1 MNFKRLGSFLLSV
14 LLLAT
19 LITPKAIASND
30 ELERAKQDKKNI
42 AEEKAA
48 LQSQVDRKK
57 ASIDEVISEMQRL
70 DDAIAGINTV
80 IEELDIKIEEKNQD
94 IEEVKQELVKAQQ
107 ELEEMEEDLNSRV
120 RVMYMYGNDGYLE
133 LLFSSEDFSDFISR
147 ADKMAAIMKA
157 DKKSVR
163 NIEDKRNEIE
173 VKKDEIEE
181 ALAEIEESKE
191 KQVEAKDEQEAKKT
205 EQEAVRAANQ
215 QEIDTFMAEIEEKDA
230 AEAEADAKVQQIVA
244 EQQAELE
251 RIRQEKQAAAQQ
263 GEPDPHPEVE
273 LPSETSPTGYLW
285 PVPGVY
291 YITSPFG
298 PRSDVSHFGGSSYHN
313 GIDIGASTGT
323 PCVAIADG
331 VVTEAAYT
339 GGYGNLV
346 IIDFGGG
353 VSGYYGHLNGYA
365 VSAGERVSAGQTV
378 GYVGSTGISSGPH
391 LHFGMLINGGWQNP
405 MNYLPY

>member
-14 LLLAT
+14 LLMAT
-19 LITPKAIASND
+19 LITPHALASND

-42 AEEKAA
+42 AEERAV

-57 ASIDEVISEMQRL
+57 VSIDEVISEMERL
-70 DDAIAGINTV
+70 DETIAGINTV
-80 IEELDIKIEEKNQD
+80 IKELDYKIEDKNREIQ
-94 IEEVKQELVKAQQ
+94 EVKKELATAEQ
-107 ELEEMEEDLNSRV
+107 ELEEMEKDLNSRV

-147 ADKMAAIMKA
+147 ADKMGAIMKA

-163 NIEDKRNEIE
+163 DIEDKRNEIE
-173 VKKDEIEE
+173 DKKEE
-181 ALAEIEESKE
+181 VEDALADIEASKE
-191 KQVEAKDEQEAKKT
+191 QQVKAKDEQEVQKA
-205 EQEAVRAANQ
+205 EQEAIRAANQ
-215 QEIDTFMAEIEEKDA
+215 QEIDNFMKEIEAKDA
-230 AEAEADAKVQQIVA
+230 AEAQADAKVQQIVA
-244 EQQAELE
+244 EQEAEME
-251 RIRQEKQAAAQQ
+251 RIRQEKEEAARQ
-263 GEPDPHPEVE
+263 GAPDPHPEVE
-273 LPSETSPTGYLW
+273 LPSETSPSGYVW

-298 PRSDVSHFGGSSYHN
+298 PRSDVSYFGGSSYHN
-313 GIDIGASTGT
+313 GIDIGAATGT

-331 VVTEAAYT
+331 VVTEASYA
-339 GGYGNLV
+339 GGYGNLIV
-346 IIDFGGG
+346 IDFGGG
-353 VSGYYGHLNGYA
+353 VSGYYGHLSGYA